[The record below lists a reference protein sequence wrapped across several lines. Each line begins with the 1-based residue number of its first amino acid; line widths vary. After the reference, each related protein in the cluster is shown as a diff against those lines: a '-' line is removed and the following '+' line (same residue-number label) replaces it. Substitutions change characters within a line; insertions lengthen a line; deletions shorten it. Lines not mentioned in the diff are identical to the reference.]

1 MMIPRLLHSTLAVVC
16 MCTTDLALAVQPYW
30 HDQDGRVVHD
40 GSGGCVQTKDWTRE
54 LASADCGARPVA
66 RAATTPAARP
76 APAPAPVVAPPTPK
90 AAPAPAAVPAEQ
102 PVTLRGD
109 TSFAPGS
116 DELRSAARAQ
126 LDQLAQRI
134 RALESVDSI
143 EVAGHTDNTGAAA
156 FNQTLSE
163 RRAQSVKRYLVE
175 QGVNGDRISTTGY
188 GMNRPIADNTTAAGR
203 ATNRR
208 VEITIHGAR

>member
-1 MMIPRLLHSTLAVVC
+1 MTTLRTLTLALATLG
-16 MCTTDLALAVQPYW
+16 MGSASLALAVQPYW
-30 HDQDGRVVHD
+30 HDQDGQVVHD
-40 GSGGCVQTKDWTRE
+40 GSGGCVQTQDWTKA
-54 LASADCGARPVA
+54 LASVDCGAKAPPMPAPVA
-66 RAATTPAARP
+66 KPAPAPMVAAPVVTPAS
-76 APAPAPVVAPPTPK
+76 APAPAP
-90 AAPAPAAVPAEQ
+90 EQ

-116 DELRSAARAQ
+116 DELRPAARAE

-134 RALESVDSI
+134 RALESLDAI
-143 EVAGHTDNTGAAA
+143 DVAGHTDNTGAAA

-175 QGVNGDRISTTGY
+175 QGVNADKINTTGY
-188 GMNRPIADNTTAAGR
+188 GMNRPIADNATAAGR

-208 VEITIHGAR
+208 VEITIRGAR